1 MTYKEIIWT
10 SEEIE
15 YIRQHGEISPAA
27 AHAAMTRS
35 KINFDDIED
44 INGHHESHRWGSAA
58 DRAYRTRAINRAV
71 QHIAANA
78 AAYLPGVDRRAYYNG
93 KILERLKSAVIAYE
107 RNAGKEC
114 KTDAQ
119 WKKWHKICEERHAAY
134 EAAEDAGISDKD
146 QLEAVAQAKQEAR
159 QLKIQEIKRGG
170 QKL

>member
-58 DRAYRTRAINRAV
+58 DRAYRKRAINRAV
-71 QHIAANA
+71 QHVAANA
-78 AAYLPGVDRRAYYNG
+78 AAYLPGVDRRAYYQW
-93 KILERLKSAVIAYE
+93 KALEELKAAVIAYE
-107 RNAGKEC
+107 RGAQKLKEGQTTRSWIVTVGRYNRAFDRATALLIPDTEQTAAVNEAMQEIGKEA
-114 KTDAQ
+114 TA
-119 WKKWHKICEERHAAY
+119 
-134 EAAEDAGISDKD
+134 
-146 QLEAVAQAKQEAR
+146 
-159 QLKIQEIKRGG
+159 
-170 QKL
+170 